1 MKTKKMTLLTLVL
14 SLLVPEI
21 NNLNA
26 QTNASMSEML
36 KSFSWRAIGL
46 QTWEGG

>member
-26 QTNASMSEML
+26 QTNTSMSEML
-36 KSFSWRAIGL
+36 KSLVGGQLAL
-46 QTWEGG
+46 QIWAVG